1 MFYLNQVLWFINI
14 KLAIMFIESM
24 KKLEIVLKREL
35 VEKMD
40 TVVELLVLDSRDEL
54 IQCALRRYV
63 DNYFIAPSIT
73 A

>member
-1 MFYLNQVLWFINI
+1 
-14 KLAIMFIESM
+14 M

-40 TVVELLVLDSRDEL
+40 TVIELLDLDSRDEL

-63 DNYFIAPSIT
+63 DFYFLTPSIT